1 MARLHRPSG
10 LAAGIAIGAAIA
22 LSGVLFGVTVASIPS
37 SNGVI
42 NACYNIKTGALR
54 VVDAPGKHCVTGEGP
69 LSWTKSVPA
78 SAVLNPLAGLPCAL
92 TPDIT
97 GTLNAAVDPGTGL
110 VTLRCVAT
118 TLSVVS
124 NVALTRI
131 ELQTSLQPIPHV
143 CLNAKTCS
151 LSLPPGSV
159 ASAIIYASVPFHIT
173 CPGAVTQGSGFDT
186 THTINWNQCLNVNL
200 ASSQTVKI
208 TSP

>member
-10 LAAGIAIGAAIA
+10 FVTGIAIGAALA

-37 SNGVI
+37 STGVI
-42 NACYNIKTGALR
+42 NACYSTKTGALR
-54 VVDAPGKHCVTGEGP
+54 VIDAPTKHCVAGERA
-69 LSWTKSVPA
+69 LSWTKSAPA
-78 SAVLNPLAGLPCAL
+78 SAFSAPLAGLPCAL
-92 TPDIT
+92 TPTVT
-97 GTLNAAVDPGTGL
+97 GTLNAAVDPSSGL

-124 NVALTRI
+124 NVALSHI
-131 ELQTSLQPIPHV
+131 EIQTPLNPVPHV

-159 ASAIIYASVPFHIT
+159 ASAIVYSAVPFHIT

-186 THTINWNQCLNVNL
+186 THTVNWSECLNVTL
-200 ASSQTVKI
+200 TSSETVKI
-208 TSP
+208 TVP

>member
-1 MARLHRPSG
+1 MARLHRPTG
-10 LAAGIAIGAAIA
+10 FKAGIAIGAALA
-22 LSGVLFGVTVASIPS
+22 LCGVLFGVTVASIPS
-37 SNGVI
+37 SAGVI
-42 NACYNIKTGALR
+42 NACYSTKTGALR
-54 VVDAPGKHCVTGEGP
+54 VIDAPGKHCVTGERP

-78 SAVLNPLAGLPCAL
+78 SAVSTPLGGLPCAL

-97 GTLNAAVDPGTGL
+97 GTLNAAIDPSTGL
-110 VTLRCVAT
+110 VTLRCLAT

-131 ELQTSLQPIPHV
+131 ELQTPLHPIPHV

-186 THTINWNQCLNVNL
+186 THTINWNQCLNVTL
-200 ASSQTVKI
+200 TSSETVTI